1 MSTDNASPLAVFI
14 RNWLTERSLSQLS
27 LAKRAGIPHATL
39 SVLFNHAHIPQPTT
53 LRKLAD
59 AMGAPLGKLLV
70 LAGYLSEEEYVTP
83 IQESDLARLYEVGDL
98 DMGEWEQV
106 REFARYVRSKRS

>member
-1 MSTDNASPLAVFI
+1 
-14 RNWLTERSLSQLS
+14 
-27 LAKRAGIPHATL
+27 
-39 SVLFNHAHIPQPTT
+39 
-53 LRKLAD
+53 
-59 AMGAPLGKLLV
+59 MGAPVGKLLV

-83 IQESDLARLYEVGDL
+83 IKESDLARLYEVGDL